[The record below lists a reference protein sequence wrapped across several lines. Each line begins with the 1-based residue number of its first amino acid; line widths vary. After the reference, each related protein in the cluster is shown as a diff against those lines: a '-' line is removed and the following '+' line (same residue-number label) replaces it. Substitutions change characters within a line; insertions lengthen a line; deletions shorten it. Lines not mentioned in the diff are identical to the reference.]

1 MASVAPLRLVFK
13 TRDDAAA
20 GLYMGWLGAPTA
32 HALHTALAERR
43 DAQLSDWQQL
53 VSWCRR
59 VRRGT
64 MNSLSSRDDAPS
76 GSPLTAACAAAG
88 LTIDQLERAM
98 RLVDLTDAI
107 SENLMDA
114 PLGALEPQAAEKAA
128 VSVLRE
134 YARAARRAGLI
145 NHVPIDKL
153 IALVPAAARDAC
165 AQPDTSGSCTVRAVL
180 DGVVSAVTAEAE
192 AEAQARA
199 AEAAARG
206 TPDEHTA
213 DAPGVDSAAA
223 ECATP
228 VGAACHESGPRA
240 AGVKDGTRPD
250 ERTPSGRA
258 ESAAPPSK
266 RGHAVSATCDADDA
280 DSPEQP
286 LPGMPPP
293 PAPDGPGG
301 VYSPSELVPERA
313 LGGGRPAQPAAH
325 EPISELLDDVV
336 PPAPKLSAS
345 HAPQSKRAAAAAG
358 GARDATSKANA
369 DAKSRRK
376 MKGKGLGAPLQE
388 QGQQRNLL
396 HMLQTMRSAAPPPG

>member
-20 GLYMGWLGAPTA
+20 GLYMGWLGVPTA

-145 NHVPIDKL
+145 NHVPSDKL
-153 IALVPAAARDAC
+153 LALVPAAARDAC
-165 AQPDTSGSCTVRAVL
+165 ALPDASGSCTLRAVL

-192 AEAQARA
+192 AEVEARA

-206 TPDEHTA
+206 TPGAHIA
-213 DAPGVDSAAA
+213 DATGVGDAAA

-228 VGAACHESGPRA
+228 VGATGDGSEPRA

-313 LGGGRPAQPAAH
+313 LGGRPAQPAAH

-336 PPAPKLSAS
+336 PPAPKVSAL
-345 HAPQSKRAAAAAG
+345 HAPQGKRAAAAAG
-358 GARDATSKANA
+358 GARAAASKANA

-376 MKGKGLGAPLQE
+376 TVKGKGLGAPLQE